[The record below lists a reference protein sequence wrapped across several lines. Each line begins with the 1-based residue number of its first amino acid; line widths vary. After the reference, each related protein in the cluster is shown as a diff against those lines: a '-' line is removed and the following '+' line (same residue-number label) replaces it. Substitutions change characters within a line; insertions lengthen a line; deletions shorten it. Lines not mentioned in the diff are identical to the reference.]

1 LTKYFKSWWEKNDAD
16 RTQKI
21 PNMKKNKPKIKLT
34 DILLLTA
41 AHIFD
46 FYQEI
51 KDPFNLVNNYYEK
64 FYGTTPSFWRKSS
77 FRRLFHYCLKK
88 KYFTKESDI
97 KKGKFILSKEGL
109 KILRKKY
116 PTLYYRPKNWDKKIR
131 LVIFDIY
138 ELERTKRNQLRK
150 LLKQLGFIMLQKSVW
165 ISPFNQFEF
174 LDEFLNENNLHDK
187 VILIEVEESNIKNK
201 KKINKIFS
209 KLWQDKL

>member
-1 LTKYFKSWWEKNDAD
+1 
-16 RTQKI
+16 
-21 PNMKKNKPKIKLT
+21 MKKNKQKIKLV

-51 KDPFNLVNNYYEK
+51 KDPFNLVGSYYQK
-64 FYGTTPSFWRKSS
+64 FYGKIPAYWMKPN

-88 KYFTKESDI
+88 KYLTKESDF
-97 KKGKFILSKEGL
+97 KKGKFILSKEGA

-116 PTLYYRPKNWDKKIR
+116 PKLYYRPKNWDKKIR

-138 ELERTKRNQLRK
+138 ELERAKRNQLRK

-165 ISPFNQFEF
+165 LSPFDQFEF
-174 LDEFLNENNLHDK
+174 LDEFLNENNLNDK
-187 VILIEVEESNIKNK
+187 TILIEVEESNIKNK